1 MPARCKM
8 RVEVRGVVYPDVHA
22 CAKAL
27 GVTPSTVYHALCKG
41 KLDTLGMG
49 RGKLKRPD
57 AVGGKAMGVKIGPL
71 HFRSMAQA
79 SVFLGFRRQYL
90 WEALRG
96 GNKAAKQNVMRVVME
111 LASREENQAFKE
123 MYGRRAA

>member
-22 CAKAL
+22 CSKAL
-27 GVTPSTVYHALCKG
+27 GVKPSTIYHALSRG
-41 KLDTLGMG
+41 KLDTLGTG
-49 RGKLKRPD
+49 RGKVKRPD
-57 AVGGKAMGVKIGPL
+57 AVGGKALGVKIGPF

-96 GNKAAKQNVMRVVME
+96 DNKAAKEKVMRVVME
-111 LASREENQAFKE
+111 LASREENKAFKE